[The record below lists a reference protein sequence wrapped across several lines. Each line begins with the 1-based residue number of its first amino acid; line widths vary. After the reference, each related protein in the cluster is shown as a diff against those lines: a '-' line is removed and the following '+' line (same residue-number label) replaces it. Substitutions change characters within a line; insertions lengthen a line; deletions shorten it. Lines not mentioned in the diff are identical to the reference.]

1 MISEERDALILSV
14 SAAATNFPV
23 MAKYRYLMKGTA
35 ENQDPF
41 WASSISLPR
50 LAPMSAKWQFV
61 KMKKDIID
69 LELFL
74 IRTWRNLIEYI
85 V

>member
-23 MAKYRYLMKGTA
+23 MAKYRFLMKGTA

-41 WASSISLPR
+41 WAASIFV
-50 LAPMSAKWQFV
+50 AKV
-61 KMKKDIID
+61 GSHVCKMAVCENEKGYYRPGIIAG
-69 LELFL
+69 
-74 IRTWRNLIEYI
+74 
-85 V
+85 